1 MPDPQH
7 LLQFIQTRLDEFL
20 SARTS
25 ILAGVAEE
33 TAQFSSFS
41 REFLRGGKRFRA
53 QFCHQGWHAVTG
65 SSASH
70 ATEAIIGAASA
81 LEIFHAAAL
90 VHDDIIDNSDTR
102 RGRPSAH
109 RQFERQ
115 HRDSRWAGD
124 SEEYGRS
131 AALLLGDLLL
141 GWSDELLDDA
151 LAALNDPAI
160 ARVAR
165 NEFRRMRT
173 EVTAGQYLDILEEKS
188 WATHTDAE
196 QVRRAETV
204 ATFKSAK
211 YSVEAPLSLGALV
224 GGGQPDQ
231 LAALRAY
238 GLPLGIAY
246 QLRDDLLGVFG
257 DSTVTGKPSGD
268 DLREGKRTVLIGLT
282 RMALS
287 PAGRDELDGLLG
299 DPQLRDADVARIQ
312 TMIRESEADAKVET
326 RIVDEVARASE
337 AIRNAPLDGGAID
350 ELLSLAGAV
359 TQRDA

>member
-7 LLQFIQTRLDEFL
+7 LLQFVQTRLDEFL

-25 ILAGVAEE
+25 ILARVADE
-33 TAQFSSFS
+33 TAEFSSFS

-65 SSASH
+65 TSASNS
-70 ATEAIIGAASA
+70 TEAIVGAAAA

-90 VHDDIIDNSDTR
+90 IHDDIIDNSDTR

-109 RQFERQ
+109 RRFERQ
-115 HRDSRWAGD
+115 HMHSRWAGD
-124 SEEYGRS
+124 SAEYGRS
-131 AALLLGDLLL
+131 AAILLGDLLL

-151 LAALNDPAI
+151 LSALNDAAI
-160 ARVAR
+160 AREAR
-165 NEFRRMRT
+165 DEFRRMRT
-173 EVTAGQYLDILEEKS
+173 EVTAGQFLDILEEKS
-188 WATHTDAE
+188 WATHSNAE

-211 YSVEAPLSLGALV
+211 YSVEAPLSLGAIV
-224 GGGQPDQ
+224 GGGRADQ

-257 DSTVTGKPSGD
+257 DSAVTGKPSGD

-287 PAGRDELDGLLG
+287 SAGRDEIDGLLG
-299 DPQLRDADVARIQ
+299 DPRLGDADVTRIQ
-312 TMIRESEADAKVET
+312 TLIRESGADAQVET
-326 RIVDEVARASE
+326 RIVDEVAKASE
-337 AIRNAPLDGGAID
+337 AIRRAPLDGVAID
-350 ELLSLAGAV
+350 ELLELADAV